1 MVIIVMLVLVVI
13 GQFVLAPMI
22 VELRQ
27 EGLSE
32 SARFGQLHGLAGVLY
47 LVTSVLGM
55 ILVAAGQPLKRQSS
69 SL

>member
-1 MVIIVMLVLVVI
+1 
-13 GQFVLAPMI
+13 MI

-27 EGLSE
+27 QGLSD

-55 ILVAAGQPLKRQSS
+55 VLVVAGQPLKRQSS